1 MAICWLGSTAAPNR
15 KYVEEV
21 LVSSP
26 QQFPKDIVNFRS
38 LCAHLQLSA
47 TVAQM
52 CRTKVVCDL
61 RTNLEFQSQFW
72 EDTNCVHYFTPAI
85 SKGYYEFQITVRA
98 LYSRKQRWH
107 GSVGRKLCTRDEKE
121 TARNYSIWPASL
133 PQRTLNHWLWGL
145 LMSVQLICTTL
156 KECPKRRI

>member
-1 MAICWLGSTAAPNR
+1 MSFLNFNKIVLKYLPYFIRMSCLNLNIFVLKSRYTATIL
-15 KYVEEV
+15 K
-21 LVSSP
+21 
-26 QQFPKDIVNFRS
+26 QFFS
-38 LCAHLQLSA
+38 QW
-47 TVAQM
+47 TVARK

-72 EDTNCVHYFTPAI
+72 EDTNCVRYFTPAI
-85 SKGYYEFQITVRA
+85 SEGYYEFQITVRA

-145 LMSVQLICTTL
+145 LMSVQLNCTSL